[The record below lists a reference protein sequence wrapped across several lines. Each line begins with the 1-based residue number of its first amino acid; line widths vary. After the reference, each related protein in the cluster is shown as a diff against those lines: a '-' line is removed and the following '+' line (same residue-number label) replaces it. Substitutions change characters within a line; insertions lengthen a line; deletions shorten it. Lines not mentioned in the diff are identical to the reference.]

1 MLTIFLS
8 YLDDSNDKKQFENIY
23 LSFRKQMVFLAM
35 SILHNE
41 SDAEDVV
48 SEVFLNIAQ
57 HNWSTVRRIENPND
71 LRNYLLKATKN
82 MSLNK
87 TKDKN
92 RNNLSLDT
100 DPVFNVDNI
109 EDLAD
114 DTFLELIGNRF
125 EYDKILTA
133 IDSLDQKYRD
143 VLYCHFIL
151 EMTINQTSKHLNKP
165 LSSTKQQL
173 VRGKRMLLKLL
184 DVKGAK
190 IL

>member
-1 MLTIFLS
+1 MLIIFLS
-8 YLDDSNDKKQFENIY
+8 YLDDDNDKKLFENIY

-35 SILHNE
+35 SILHNK

-57 HNWSTVRRIENPND
+57 HNWATVQRIKNQND

-82 MSLNK
+82 TSLNK
-87 TKDKN
+87 IKEKS
-92 RNNLSLDT
+92 RHNLSLDT
-100 DPVFNVDNI
+100 DPVFNIDGVEN
-109 EDLAD
+109 LAD
-114 DTFLELIGNRF
+114 DTFLELIDTRF

-151 EMTINQTSKHLNKP
+151 EMTINQTSKYLGKT
-165 LSSTKQQL
+165 LSATKQQL
-173 VRGKRMLLKLL
+173 VRGKKILLKSLG
-184 DVKGAK
+184 V
-190 IL
+190 